1 MRHRQSQVYMSVL
14 LLVIVAGAV
23 SAVGV
28 LRSSPSQ
35 PVTSGCAWP
44 VALNQVTL
52 TENSQ
57 LNVGNPDTADDYW
70 IMPVPVED
78 GLRVTLSGEYPHS
91 RYMSIAVY
99 NAHGTPFT
107 TNGVSSTLTDYRI
120 APDPGS
126 VNPWQHQAPPGG
138 RFTVTLR
145 SNVAPAQVNTLPVAP
160 ARTPN
165 GNTDVIFYRVY
176 AAPGGPEQVPLPSI
190 TITHNGKST
199 QLPQCPASSQ
209 QRIPKSYCS
218 ILWVNKE
225 SPVCG
230 ATHGAATPGED
241 GTIIPFAKN
250 PVGEGGT
257 PDNDIAYLSASIV
270 PRRNAGVVVVRA
282 KVPTTPSGNAPA
294 PWPQRGTDLRY
305 WSLCIDLAQP
315 SIPVVVNRLS
325 NGTVD
330 YGCRHDNQIPI
341 DRKGYYTFVI
351 GTESQR
357 ATIER
362 IPGTTFL
369 PFSATNPTQPY
380 ELNLRNMLPEG
391 HFRQAIQNVPAN
403 GRSASAAAAMGPYYP
418 RIAFCPLATLAAGGP
433 SACMLAAVPL
443 SNNANETAT
452 STTSTRLIETLLFVC
467 VLVGWAILETWQGL
481 KRRGKS
487 SPAAQPGDRGSRLI
501 MFFYGVVAVAIAIW
515 VAAKAPEAS
524 TPGGVITFGIGLC
537 VMCGGLV
544 LRWRSFKA
552 LGRYVTVPVIT
563 SPDQLL
569 ITTGPYRFVRHP
581 SYLGLILVLAG
592 IGVILANWF
601 SIAVLAL
608 VPLIGVMYRT
618 HIEEDALPGILGDAY
633 TGYASTRKRLVPFV
647 W

>member
-1 MRHRQSQVYMSVL
+1 MSVL
-14 LLVIVAGAV
+14 LLVIAAGAV
-23 SAVGV
+23 SAADV

-57 LNVGNPDTADDYW
+57 LNASNPDTASDYW

-78 GLRVTLSGEYPHS
+78 GSRVTLSGQYPQS

-99 NAHGTPFT
+99 DAQGTPFT
-107 TNGVSSTLTDYRI
+107 NNGVSSTLTDYRI
-120 APDPGS
+120 TPDQGS

-145 SNVAPAQVNTLPVAP
+145 SHVVPAQVNTLPVAP
-160 ARTPN
+160 AGTPN
-165 GNTDVIFYRVY
+165 GATDVIFYRVY
-176 AAPGGPEQVPLPSI
+176 AAHGGPEQVPLPSI
-190 TITHNGKST
+190 TITHNGQST

-209 QRIPKSYCS
+209 HRIPTSYCS
-218 ILWVNKE
+218 IPWVGKE

-230 ATHGAATPGED
+230 ATHRAATPGAD

-257 PDNDIAYLSASIV
+257 PDNNIAYLSASIV
-270 PRRNAGVVVVRA
+270 PGRNAGVVVVRA
-282 KVPTTPSGNAPA
+282 KAPITPSANAPT
-294 PWPQRGTDLRY
+294 PWPQRGTGLRY
-305 WSLCIDLAQP
+305 WSLCIDVAQP

-330 YGCRHDNQIPI
+330 YGCRHDNQVRI

-351 GTESQR
+351 GTELQR

-369 PFSATNPTQPY
+369 PFSTTNPTQPY
-380 ELNLRNMLPEG
+380 KLNLRNMLPEG

-418 RIAFCPLATLAAGGP
+418 RIAFCPLATLVAGGP
-433 SACMLAAVPL
+433 SACMLVAVPP
-443 SNNANETAT
+443 SNNANETTT
-452 STTSTRLIETLLFVC
+452 SPTSTRLIATVLFLC
-467 VLVGWAILETWQGL
+467 VLVAWAILETWQGL
-481 KRRGKS
+481 KRRGNS
-487 SPAAQPGDRGSRLI
+487 VLAAQPGERGSRLI
-501 MFFYGVVAVAIAIW
+501 MFLYGVVAVAIAIW
-515 VAAKAPEAS
+515 VTTKAPAAS
-524 TPGGVITFGIGLC
+524 IPGGLIPFGIGLC

-544 LRWRSFKA
+544 LRWRCFKA
-552 LGRYVTVPVIT
+552 LRGLVTVPVMT

-569 ITTGPYRFVRHP
+569 ITTGPYRLVRHP
-581 SYLGLILVLAG
+581 SYLGLILVLVG

-608 VPLIGVMYRT
+608 VPLVGVMYRT
-618 HIEEDALPGILGDAY
+618 HVEEDALQGILGDAY
-633 TGYASTRKRLVPFV
+633 TCYASTRKRLVPFV

>member
-1 MRHRQSQVYMSVL
+1 LSALAVVIATGISLAVVLIIPRPSQ
-14 LLVIVAGAV
+14 
-23 SAVGV
+23 
-28 LRSSPSQ
+28 PQ

-44 VALNQVTL
+44 VALNQATL
-52 TENSQ
+52 AENSQ
-57 LNVGNPDTADDYW
+57 VNVSNPDTASDYW
-70 IMPVPVED
+70 IMPVPVEQ
-78 GLRVTLSGEYPHS
+78 GLSVTLAGRYPNS

-99 NAHGTPFT
+99 NAQGTPFT
-107 TNGVSSTLTDYRI
+107 TNGVSSTLPDYRI

-145 SNVAPAQVNTLPVAP
+145 SNAAPAQVNTLPVAP
-160 ARTPN
+160 ARTPS

-176 AAPGGPEQVPLPSI
+176 AARGGPEQVPLPSI

-218 ILWVNKE
+218 IPWVGEE

-230 ATHGAATPGED
+230 AAHGAAAPGED
-241 GTIIPFAKN
+241 GTIIPFARN
-250 PVGEGGT
+250 SVGEGGT

-282 KVPTTPSGNAPA
+282 KAPTTPSGNAPT
-294 PWPQRGTDLRY
+294 PWPQRGTELRY

-315 SIPVVVNRLS
+315 SVPVVVNRLS

-330 YGCRHDNQIPI
+330 YGCRHDNQVPI
-341 DRKGYYTFVI
+341 DSKGYYTFVI

-369 PFSATNPTQPY
+369 PFSAISPTQPY

-418 RIAFCPLATLAAGGP
+418 RISFCPLATLAADGP
-433 SACMLAAVPL
+433 SACMLAEGP
-443 SNNANETAT
+443 SNNASETTT
-452 STTSTRLIETLLFVC
+452 STKSTRLIAKLLFVC
-467 VLVGWAILETWQGL
+467 ALVGWAILETWQGL

-487 SPAAQPGDRGSRLI
+487 RPAAQPGDRGSRLI

-515 VAAKAPEAS
+515 VAAKVPEAS

-552 LGRYVTVPVIT
+552 LGRYVTVPVVT

-581 SYLGLILVLAG
+581 SYLGLVLVLAG

-633 TGYASTRKRLVPFV
+633 TRYASTRKRLVPFV